1 MSNKHKRNKMRRFA
15 SYQSKAP
22 EFQKLSEGTH
32 SVRLVSV
39 KETDSAHN
47 YDGTLKENLPEY
59 VDSTEQL
66 AITVVS
72 TEGKGGMTHRLNA
85 EGYVKFAELTDEE
98 IKSKKFTNVNGYAC
112 ARNKAGKLQ
121 RIPDEKK
128 TQSCDNIMDQFM
140 ASTGLP
146 EGSSIDDLDN
156 VIQSKAEFQVV
167 VINDEYDGKDQFR
180 IKSFKKASALVAA
193 TADLEA

>member
-1 MSNKHKRNKMRRFA
+1 MGRFS

-22 EFQKLSEGTH
+22 EFQKLGEGTH
-32 SVRLVSV
+32 TVRLVSV

-59 VDSTEQL
+59 TDATEQL

-85 EGYVKFAELTDEE
+85 EGFLRFADLTDEE
-98 IKSKKFTNVNGYAC
+98 IKSKKFTNVNEYAC
-112 ARNKAGKLQ
+112 ARNKANKLV
-121 RIPDEKK
+121 RIPSEKK
-128 TQSCDNIMDQFM
+128 TAQCDNIMDQFM

-146 EGSSIDDLDN
+146 EGSTIADLDD
-156 VIQSKAEFQVV
+156 VIQSRAEFQVV
-167 VINDEYDGKDQFR
+167 VVNDEYDGKDQYR
-180 IKSFKKASALVAA
+180 IKSFKKAAVAA
-193 TADLEA
+193 SQTADLEA

>member
-1 MSNKHKRNKMRRFA
+1 MGRFS
-15 SYQSKAP
+15 SYVSKAP
-22 EFQKLSEGTH
+22 EFQKLGEGTH
-32 SVRLVSV
+32 NVRLVSV

-59 VDSTEQL
+59 ADATEQL

-85 EGYVKFAELTDEE
+85 EGYTKFADLTDEE
-98 IKSKKFTNVNGYAC
+98 IKSKKFINVNDYAC
-112 ARNKAGKLQ
+112 AKNKAGQLV
-121 RIPDEKK
+121 RVPDEKK
-128 TQSCDNIMDQFM
+128 TKSCDNIMDQFM
-140 ASTGLP
+140 AATGLP
-146 EGSSIDDLDN
+146 EGSSIEDLDE

-167 VINDEYDGKDQFR
+167 VINDEYEGKDQYR
-180 IKSFKKASALVAA
+180 IKSFKKAAASVPA